1 MHLGITGEE
10 LKHCKK
16 NNYNIRDALI
26 LPAKLGIIA
35 RKAETKS
42 IIINNA
48 GIIGA
53 NLSKICLVSYNSY
66 AYA

>member
-16 NNYNIRDALI
+16 NNCNIRDALI

-35 RKAETKS
+35 RKAEAKS
-42 IIINNA
+42 KQYNN
-48 GIIGA
+48 
-53 NLSKICLVSYNSY
+53 
-66 AYA
+66 